1 MRESLGPNAVIDE
14 QAFRQKV
21 NAYRQLVNTTKEVER
36 LQQIAEYPEEGG
48 FIRDFKAYV
57 DEWDRLDKSGGFAGG
72 VKNWIEDVK
81 LMGEGTYQVL
91 TTLAGIQEL
100 NQGQTDRQFGK
111 ELGEAFASGL
121 AGGLTAAMQEDP
133 ETGEMRVSRKPLILL
148 GTIAPTMWNLAKAA
162 RGGYLSKPVAQQVD
176 LLAKQDS
183 RFAKAFNA
191 TLDAVDKVKAGAT
204 KVAEPVSG
212 LVNKVAEIELPSYIR
227 KDKEVGR
234 SAVDMPD
241 AKGRIKVDPQGPI
254 DFDPN
259 KIRPGSDRQL
269 RTLGDVTRAA
279 VKDLGLWSI
288 SGLPFY
294 NAAAIVTGKQP

>member
-1 MRESLGPNAVIDE
+1 M
-14 QAFRQKV
+14 
-21 NAYRQLVNTTKEVER
+21 
-36 LQQIAEYPEEGG
+36 
-48 FIRDFKAYV
+48 
-57 DEWDRLDKSGGFAGG
+57 
-72 VKNWIEDVK
+72 
-81 LMGEGTYQVL
+81 
-91 TTLAGIQEL
+91 
-100 NQGQTDRQFGK
+100 
-111 ELGEAFASGL
+111 
-121 AGGLTAAMQEDP
+121 
-133 ETGEMRVSRKPLILL
+133 SRKPLTL
-148 GTIAPTMWNLAKAA
+148 GTIAPDGNLAKAA

-241 AKGRIKVDPQGPI
+241 AKGRIKVDPEGPI

-294 NAAAIVTGKQP
+294 NAGAAAGLIAAQGLGRIGYGALLKASPKALAAHRKIRQYMTMSGKSGALDNIDERLDSQKMRDFAEAVQGQFGEDIQAELVAYFSVLRAIRFGLSAKAKL